1 MKTPFN
7 VDQFLNVFREYN
19 ESVFPVQVFFY
30 LLAITAVYLTV
41 KGNSKSNVVVSG
53 ILAFFW
59 LWMGIVYH
67 LVFFTA
73 INKAAYLFGMLF
85 ILQGILFLIF
95 GALRGKLSFKFNRD
109 KYGIAG
115 IVMIFFALVMY
126 PIVGYFYG
134 HMYPSS
140 PTFGLP
146 CPTAI
151 FTFGVLLLTDK
162 KCPAAL
168 LIIPSIWSII
178 GFSAAITL
186 GIIEDIGLLVSGII
200 SVLLLLLRSKTF
212 MKSAIQIQHR

>member
-200 SVLLLLLRSKTF
+200 SVLLLLLRSKTS